1 MAKCNNC
8 NKSGFFFKVDSNSI
22 CKDCVRITQLKA
34 EEQQL
39 QERIAK
45 LQAAFSIDEQQFLVK
60 IAKMKSEIDAYEKSY
75 NEIKEKRYALYQK
88 IADKAK
94 KDALSEI
101 TNQMDIK
108 NTELQAID
116 AKVEERQKKLECLL
130 DECGQTDKKILSN
143 ANKLGRIQSLF
154 KSMQYATKRFFDQE
168 SLSKEILNETLPK
181 ESEDLLSTTVNLKL
195 HLMDIRDLRKLYNQ
209 NNKVINDLLVK
220 YQERYTTK
228 SNITIYRLMV
238 IALEA
243 ELQNVLYNLKYS
255 KLDRAIQDIKAI
267 TAKYE
272 KIATDGN
279 QNIASTVKRF
289 IGEIEYLFIEAIKI
303 EYQYY
308 IQKERIKEEQ
318 KALRDQMRQEAAE
331 RKALEEERKKVE
343 QEAEKYRNEMLNIK
357 EQVKVTDDALKIA
370 QLEER
375 LAKIQA
381 QLGEVEHKKEEIT
394 KLQHGQAGYIYILS
408 NLGCYGENTFKIGMT
423 RRINPLDRVDELS
436 DASVPFRFDVHSF
449 IFSNKAPDLEY
460 KLHKQLHNQRV
471 NKVNLRKEFFN
482 TTIDELEDLVY
493 SLEPSAEFNRTMMAE
508 QYFQSMAVEEVPE
521 SVAIIDDE
529 NTDDDERD

>member
-1 MAKCNNC
+1 
-8 NKSGFFFKVDSNSI
+8 
-22 CKDCVRITQLKA
+22 
-34 EEQQL
+34 
-39 QERIAK
+39 
-45 LQAAFSIDEQQFLVK
+45 
-60 IAKMKSEIDAYEKSY
+60 
-75 NEIKEKRYALYQK
+75 
-88 IADKAK
+88 
-94 KDALSEI
+94 
-101 TNQMDIK
+101 
-108 NTELQAID
+108 
-116 AKVEERQKKLECLL
+116 
-130 DECGQTDKKILSN
+130 
-143 ANKLGRIQSLF
+143 
-154 KSMQYATKRFFDQE
+154 
-168 SLSKEILNETLPK
+168 
-181 ESEDLLSTTVNLKL
+181 
-195 HLMDIRDLRKLYNQ
+195 MDIRDLRKLYNQ
-209 NNKVINDLLVK
+209 NSKVVHDLLVK

-228 SNITIYRLMV
+228 SNMTIYRLMV

-243 ELQNVLYNLKYS
+243 ELQNVLYNLKFS
-255 KLDRAIQDIKAI
+255 KLDKAIQDIKTI

-308 IQKERIKEEQ
+308 ILKERIKEEQ
-318 KALRDQMRQEAAE
+318 KTLRDQMRQEAAE

-343 QEAEKYRNEMLNIK
+343 QEEEKYRNEMLNIK
-357 EQVKVTDDALKIA
+357 EQVKATDDALKIA

-408 NLGCYGENTFKIGMT
+408 NLGSYGENTFKIGMT
-423 RRINPLDRVDELS
+423 RRINPHDRVDELS
-436 DASVPFRFDVHSF
+436 DASVLFRFDVHSF
-449 IFSNKAPDLEY
+449 IFSNSAPDLEY
-460 KLHKQLHNQRV
+460 KLHKQLNNKRV

-521 SVAIIDDE
+521 NVAIIDDE
-529 NTDDDERD
+529 NGDESDEQNHNNCQP